1 MFKGPRGT
9 LRPMANAIAQRAAV
23 GVIGQPVDRYRPG
36 TVPTREPLRCVRAEP
51 AWRSIARTT
60 VVVPRLQSVGAAA
73 HPVERFERI
82 DHLLT
87 GALVE
92 VEMLAPQ
99 SQAKLAGE
107 HTRLIA
113 HPRGIPGFTLVHA
126 LVKHGAGHLAVMCPR
141 APVEIVRTDHGPHVV
156 YDNDLGM
163 HIHRRADVVFDVVD
177 SEAVPAGGPA
187 YLDRL
192 LSSDQARPPRW
203 PVFVWESRDHC
214 YHVQVRLGAQGIGN
228 EVSNKRCPQV
238 LVLDVDE
245 TTRAGK
251 HFPVR
256 VPDASLTERRE
267 WVAAKSRRVGAK
279 DLNGV
284 RTDSRW
290 LRKGSGQLTTNEL
303 AGVVSPVDR
312 HPHRTRQIENGA
324 PSPSLPERVLDIS
337 NSGAADRDL
346 HVVPRWTFAI
356 DGGKVHRLRVSR
368 VPAAIVPA
376 QSQIDAPDERH
387 VTLRTSRVSDDD
399 ELLMVGSAATGTCIQ
414 QDLAA
419 SIGQLS
425 DQLGVLTFAL
435 VQPARLRSPDKS
447 EDQDT
452 PFGKLGE
459 NSSNGGA
466 GAAEQFF
473 GVSAEI
479 GKVDLVA
486 GPRLAEGAIQRR
498 EVAGTVDE
506 RFDGIAGRPI
516 PNVGRTVAPL
526 RIDEEPILNHRPRG
540 PCHERQ
546 SVEDEPRR
554 LPQRASRIRHG

>member
-1 MFKGPRGT
+1 ME
-9 LRPMANAIAQRAAV
+9 NAIAQRAAV
-23 GVIGQPVDRYRPG
+23 RVIGQPVEWHRQG
-36 TVPTREPLRCVRAEP
+36 TVPTGESLRCVRAEP
-51 AWRSIARTT
+51 AWTSIFRTT
-60 VVVPRLQSVGAAA
+60 AVAPRLQSVGAAA
-73 HPVERFERI
+73 HQVERFDRI

-107 HTRLIA
+107 DTRLIA
-113 HPRGIPGFTLVHA
+113 HPRGIPRFALVHA
-126 LVKHGAGHLAVMCPR
+126 LVEHGAGHLAVMRPR
-141 APVEIVRTDHGPHVV
+141 APVEIVRTDHGPYVV
-156 YDNDLGM
+156 YDNYLGV
-163 HIHRRADVVFDVVD
+163 HIHGRAAVVLDAVD
-177 SEAVPAGGPA
+177 SEAVPGGGPA

-203 PVFVWESRDHC
+203 PVVVRESRDYC
-214 YHVQVRLGAQGIGN
+214 YHVQVWLGAHGIGN
-228 EVSNKRCPQV
+228 EVSNKRCSQV

-245 TTRAGK
+245 TTGAGK

-256 VPDASLTERRE
+256 MPDASLTERRE
-267 WVAAKSRRVGAK
+267 WVAAKY
-279 DLNGV
+279 LNGV
-284 RTDSRW
+284 RTNSRW
-290 LRKGSGQLTTNEL
+290 LRKRSRQLTTNEL

-337 NSGAADRDL
+337 SSGAADRDL

-356 DGGKVHRLRVSR
+356 DGGKVHRLRISR
-368 VPAAIVPA
+368 VPAAIVQA

-387 VTLRTSRVSDDD
+387 VTLRTSRVSDDH
-399 ELLMVGSAATGTCIQ
+399 ELLMVGSAATGTCIK

-466 GAAEQFF
+466 GATEQFF
-473 GVSAEI
+473 GVSTEI

-486 GPRLAEGAIQRR
+486 GPRLAEGVMQRR
-498 EVAGTVDE
+498 EVARAVDE
-506 RFDGIAGRPI
+506 RFDRIARRPI

-546 SVEDEPRR
+546 SVEDETRP
-554 LPQRASRIRHG
+554 LPQHASRIRHG